1 MTTRFSTRH
10 GYDNAAPEIS
20 VREDAPKEL
29 RSVVVDIAYEAGL
42 TPSQLREAVC
52 RVLRIESDPYNWS
65 DFPNID
71 QEVRGDLLRCD
82 WFEVYDVIEEIPG
95 AITDGSPDEFEDE
108 LNMYFI
114 RKGIGWQLTDG
125 LIEVRGPEPFE
136 VAISGALD
144 NLSDSNR
151 ETAHTELR
159 ESLRDLSRR
168 PADKTGAVQHAVAAM
183 ECVARDISG
192 ASNATLGRLI
202 NQNPGLVPRPLDT
215 AVEKIWGYASD
226 RGRHLRE
233 GETISYEEAELIVT
247 ISAAVCSYL
256 VQNN

>member
-1 MTTRFSTRH
+1 MIERFSTRH
-10 GYDNAAPEIS
+10 GYDNAAPEIT
-20 VREDAPKEL
+20 VREDAPREL

-42 TPSQLREAVC
+42 TPGQLREVVC
-52 RVLRIESDPYNWS
+52 RVLRIQADPYNWS

-71 QEVRGDLLRCD
+71 REVRLALRGCE
-82 WFEVYDVIEEIPG
+82 WSGVYDVIEEIPG
-95 AITDGSPDEFEDE
+95 AITDGSPAEFEYE

-114 RKGIGWQLTDG
+114 RKGIGWQITDG

-144 NLSDSNR
+144 NLSESDR

-159 ESLRDLSRR
+159 EALSDLSRR
-168 PADKTGAVQHAVAAM
+168 PVDKTGAVQHAVAAM

-192 ASNATLGRLI
+192 DSNATLGRLI
-202 NQNPGLVPRPLDT
+202 NQNPGMLPRPLDT
-215 AVEKIWGYASD
+215 AVEKIWGYASN

>member
-20 VREDAPKEL
+20 VREDAPREL

-42 TPSQLREAVC
+42 TPGQLREVVC
-52 RVLRIESDPYNWS
+52 RVLRVESDSDNWS
-65 DFPNID
+65 YFPIT
-71 QEVRGDLLRCD
+71 QEVKGELLRCE

-95 AITDGSPDEFEDE
+95 AITDGSPDEFEEE
-108 LNMYFI
+108 LNLYFI

-125 LIEVRGPEPFE
+125 IIEVRGPEPFE
-136 VAISGALD
+136 VAIRGALD
-144 NLSDSNR
+144 NLSKSDR

-159 ESLRDLSRR
+159 EALRDLSRR

-192 ASNATLGRLI
+192 DSNATLGKLVR
-202 NQNPGLVPRPLDT
+202 QNPDLLPRPLDT
-215 AVEKIWGYASD
+215 AVEKIWGYASG